1 MRRLLSLPL
10 FLLVLCP
17 SSATAQEAKT
27 WQFVVAGDSRNCGDV
42 VMPLIAAGA
51 KKANA
56 AFYWH
61 LGDFRALAN
70 FDEDLAEESRLAE
83 KPLTILGYMRL
94 AWPDFIRNQVEPFAP
109 VPFFPAIGNHEL
121 YGKTRLDYV
130 AQFADWLT
138 QPAIQRQRLA
148 DDPGDHMTRPYYHWQ
163 IAGTD
168 FISLDNATPDM
179 FDDAQLAWFERVLK
193 FDHDNPAIHSIVVG
207 MHAALP
213 HSLACDHSMNDYAA
227 GEPTGARVYRD
238 LLDAH
243 GAGKQV
249 YILASHSHFI
259 MSNIFNS
266 DYWRNNG
273 GVLPGWI
280 IGTAGA
286 VRYRL
291 PKQAAQ
297 ADFALTDVYGYLLA
311 TVNPSGSSPGTIRFD
326 FQKVEKKDVPADV
339 MKRYSQAFVDQCFD
353 GNNEMRPAK
362 DADCDK
368 AVPCTSP
375 ARP

>member
-1 MRRLLSLPL
+1 MRFRTALLPL
-10 FLLVLCP
+10 LILFVPALAP
-17 SSATAQEAKT
+17 AQEAKT
-27 WQFVVAGDSRNCGDV
+27 WQFAVAGDSRNCGNV

-70 FDEDLAEESRLAE
+70 FDEDLTAELKGAG
-83 KPLTILGYMRL
+83 KPLTVLGYMRT
-94 AWPDFIRNQVEPFAP
+94 AWPDFIRNEMEPFEP
-109 VPFFPAIGNHEL
+109 LPFFPAIGNHEL
-121 YGKTRLDYV
+121 YGKTRQDYV
-130 AQFADWLT
+130 AQFGDWLT

-148 DDPGDHMTRPYYHWQ
+148 DDPHDRMVRPYYHWQ
-163 IAGTD
+163 IDGVD

-179 FDDAQLAWFERVLK
+179 FDDAQLGWFERVLK
-193 FDHDNPAIHSIVVG
+193 ADNANPAIHAIVVG

-213 HSLACDHSMNDYAA
+213 HSLACDHSMNDYSA
-227 GEPTGARVYRD
+227 GEPTGSRVYRD
-238 LLDAH
+238 LLDSRK
-243 GAGKQV
+243 AGKQI

-259 MSNIFNS
+259 MSNIFNT

-286 VRYRL
+286 IRYRL
-291 PKQAAQ
+291 PSSSSQ
-297 ADFALTDVYGYLLA
+297 ADFAQTDVYGYLLA
-311 TVNPSGSSPGTIRFD
+311 TVNPPGSPAGTIRFD
-326 FQKVEKKDVPADV
+326 FQKVDRNDLPAEIV
-339 MKRYSQAFVDQCFD
+339 ARYSKTLVDQCFD
-353 GNNEMRPAK
+353 GNREMTPSK
-362 DADCDK
+362 EVTCDK

>member
-1 MRRLLSLPL
+1 MRFRTAL
-10 FLLVLCP
+10 FSLLVLLVP
-17 SSATAQEAKT
+17 AIGAAQEAKT
-27 WQFVVAGDSRNCGDV
+27 WQFVVAGDSRNCGNV

-70 FDEDLAEESRLAE
+70 FDEDLVEESKVAG
-83 KPLTILGYMRL
+83 KPLTILGYMRT
-94 AWPDFIRNQVEPFAP
+94 AWPDFIRNEVEPFSP
-109 VPFFPAIGNHEL
+109 IPFFPAIGNHEL
-121 YGKTRLDYV
+121 YGKTRQDYV

-148 DDPGDHMTRPYYHWQ
+148 DDPRDHIVRPYYHWQ

-179 FDDAQLAWFERVLK
+179 FDDAQLDWFERVLK
-193 FDHDNPAIHSIVVG
+193 ADNANPAIQSIVVG

-213 HSLACDHSMNDYAA
+213 HSLSCDHSMNDYSA
-227 GEPTGARVYRD
+227 GEPTGSRVYRD
-238 LLDAH
+238 LL
-243 GAGKQV
+243 GSRKAGKQV

-286 VRYRL
+286 IRYRL
-291 PKQAAQ
+291 PPQASQ
-297 ADFALTDVYGYLLA
+297 ADFAQTDVYGYLLA
-311 TVNPSGSSPGTIRFD
+311 TVNPPGSPAGTIRFD
-326 FQKVEKKDVPADV
+326 FQKVDRKELPAEIV
-339 MKRYSQAFVDQCFD
+339 ARYSQALVDQCFD
-353 GNNEMRPAK
+353 GNREMKPSR
-362 DADCDK
+362 DVDCDK
-368 AVPCTSP
+368 AVPCTPP